1 MAIQTLRSEISTL
14 TLFIFMLI
22 SFAIFFGV
30 YLQLSNYARI
40 TQHYHD
46 YTLAE
51 FHFDNPEQP
60 LASDV
65 GDYKLSYTTGTYV
78 ITDGYIQKG
87 IELNGDSLYLDLGT
101 QSRLT
106 AVVWSKYEGITYR
119 PLSIWI
125 RGGRFRLYW
134 EAEGNKAKFYI
145 WNSGSVMASWS
156 FDIDPEDWHHF
167 GIFFNYNTDRII
179 AYLDGNVVVNTTDY
193 TVPSR
198 FAVSVRINTTSAQT
212 GKDDELLIFA
222 SRNDDLVNQMANSV
236 YYFLPENLRNYI
248 EKIIAI
254 IFLTFLIL
262 VIKVAFQSAK
272 SGRPLLAPPGHF
284 FGYLTYFVIYLILT
298 VMITISAILGVNV
311 ISFLNIVGA
320 DGFAP
325 QLIQILWAGLLVQY
339 GILLYLITSYT

>member
-1 MAIQTLRSEISTL
+1 MAIQTLRSEISAL
-14 TLFIFMLI
+14 TLFIFILI
-22 SFAIFFGV
+22 SFAIFFGI

-51 FHFDNPEQP
+51 FHFDDENNP
-60 LASDV
+60 LASDI
-65 GDYKLSYTTGTYV
+65 GGYELSVTTGTFYV
-78 ITDGYIQKG
+78 TDGYIQKG
-87 IELNGDSLYLDLGT
+87 VELNGDSLYLSLGS

-106 AVVWSKYEGITYR
+106 TVVWSKYEGNTYR

-134 EAEGNKAKFYI
+134 EVTGSQAKFYI
-145 WNSGSVMASWS
+145 WNSGSVVASWS
-156 FDIDPEDWHHF
+156 FDIDTTDWHHL
-167 GIFFNYNTDRII
+167 GIFYNYNTDRIV
-179 AYLDGNVVVNTTDY
+179 AYLDGNAVVNTTDY

-198 FAVSVRINTTSAQT
+198 FNVSVRTNTTNAQN
-212 GKDDELLIFA
+212 GRIDELLIFG
-222 SRNDDLVNQMANSV
+222 SRNDDLVTQMANSV
-236 YYFLPENLRNYI
+236 YYFLPEDLRNFI
-248 EKIIAI
+248 EKIISII
-254 IFLTFLIL
+254 IFTFLIL
-262 VIKVAFQSAK
+262 VIKVAFQSVK
-272 SGRPLLAPPGHF
+272 SGKPLIAPPGHF
-284 FGYLTYFVIYLILT
+284 FTYLTYFVVYLITT

-325 QLIQILWAGLLVQY
+325 QLIQVLWAGLLVQY